1 MHKECRSVLYFAH
14 SSFRL
19 TSFVD
24 TLEDTMSALVE
35 MPHVVECAVAGC
47 SYNHDGC
54 NAFAVTIDNDTD
66 CATFIDIGT
75 RGGLD
80 RVVAQV
86 GACQRTACAFNS
98 SLECTAEAVRIGPGG
113 SLANCLTYVEA

>member
-1 MHKECRSVLYFAH
+1 
-14 SSFRL
+14 
-19 TSFVD
+19 
-24 TLEDTMSALVE
+24 
-35 MPHVVECAVAGC
+35 MPHVADCAVTDC

-54 NAFAVTIDNDTD
+54 HAFAVTIDDDVD

-86 GACQRTACAFNS
+86 GACQRTSCQFNTN
-98 SLECTAEAVRIGPGG
+98 LECGADAVRIGPGG
-113 SLANCLTYVEA
+113 SGTANCLTFVEG

>member
-1 MHKECRSVLYFAH
+1 
-14 SSFRL
+14 
-19 TSFVD
+19 
-24 TLEDTMSALVE
+24 MSTINE

-54 NAFAVTIDNDTD
+54 TAFAVTVDRDAD

-86 GACQRTACAFNS
+86 GACQRTDCIHNAN
-98 SLECTAEAVRIGPGG
+98 LECTAEAVRIGPGG
-113 SLANCLTYVEA
+113 GTANCLTYAKA